1 MPRWLRVAAL
11 ITTLIAVVACGKLAP
26 RGRAVRPEPV
36 EGGVRFTFFSPN
48 ATVVQLGGSWPENN
62 WARGAG
68 SVGEA
73 LIGLMSD
80 DNTDGKWDLVVPL
93 APGRYQYV
101 FLVDENTW
109 HLDPGNP
116 EEVPG
121 GPARTASEIV
131 VFTRNGKLE
140 VR

>member
-1 MPRWLRVAAL
+1 MPRQLRIAGL
-11 ITTLIAVVACGKLAP
+11 IVILLTTMACSKVAP
-26 RGRAVRPEPV
+26 RNRAVRPVPV
-36 EGGVRFTFFSPN
+36 DGGVKFTFFSPN

-62 WARGAG
+62 WARGDG
-68 SVGEA
+68 SVGEM

-80 DNTDGKWDLVVPL
+80 DNTDGSWDLVVPL
-93 APGRYQYV
+93 TPGRYQYL

-131 VFTRNGKLE
+131 VFMRNGKLE

>member
-1 MPRWLRVAAL
+1 MSRWPRIAAL
-11 ITTLIAVVACGKLAP
+11 LITLLMLAACSRLAP
-26 RGRAVRPEPV
+26 RARAVKPVPV
-36 EGGVRFTFFSPN
+36 EGGVRFTFFAPN
-48 ATVVQLGGSWPENN
+48 ATVVQLAGSWPGNA
-62 WARGAG
+62 WGHGDG

-73 LIGLMSD
+73 LIGLMKD
-80 DNTDGKWDLVVPL
+80 ENTDGNWELVVPL
-93 APGRYQYV
+93 TPGRYQYL

-116 EEVPG
+116 EEVAA

-131 VFTRNGKLE
+131 VFMRNGKLE